1 MAVVHSSNT
10 RSRCDTSSVQRPS
23 IFLSPYWRGSLYY
36 TLFWALIAIF
46 APFINLHWQMIGV
59 TNQQLGYLSAV
70 GPLMV
75 LLLAPMI
82 SRLADLNGKH
92 RELLGAA
99 LFGSGAAI
107 FGLGFA
113 KDFLGVVIGSVALGI
128 AACAFGSLADGL
140 IARMASRR
148 RLEFGRMRLWGSV
161 SFALFSLAF
170 GWLWSRV
177 GYGGMLFVTGALMML
192 MTPFGLLLEA
202 DQSDLET
209 PSEARGLTRPPQIW
223 NAGLYALLG
232 VNLLIGFA
240 LGFVGPFLGVR
251 MKDLGGGALE
261 VGALFA
267 ISALSEFPAMRFE
280 KRIAARIG
288 DAGVLIVASAMFAFS
303 YLGYAL
309 APNAGAMLAF
319 AVVQGTAFG
328 LFFVA
333 SVRTIDSRAGAL
345 LGTMQSWR
353 NALAFGIAPLIAG
366 PLGGWVAQ
374 SSASAWVFAAASAFG
389 LLAALLMWL
398 TRSILEPARV

>member
-1 MAVVHSSNT
+1 M
-10 RSRCDTSSVQRPS
+10 QRLDDS
-23 IFLSPYWRGSLYY
+23 LSPYWRGSLYY
-36 TLFWALIAIF
+36 TLFWALVAIF
-46 APFINLHWQMIGV
+46 APFVNLHWLEIGV
-59 TNQQLGYLSAV
+59 SNQQLGYLSAF
-70 GPLMV
+70 GPLMA
-75 LLLAPMI
+75 LLIAPLI
-82 SRLADLNGKH
+82 SRSADLNGTH
-92 RELLGAA
+92 RQLLAAA

-113 KDFLGVVIGSVALGI
+113 VNFIGVLIGSIALGI
-128 AACAFGSLADGL
+128 AACAFGPLADGL

-148 RLEFGRMRLWGSV
+148 QLEFGRMRLWGSV
-161 SFALFSLAF
+161 SFAVFSLAF
-170 GWLWSRV
+170 GWLWSNL
-177 GYGGMLFVTGALMML
+177 GYGSMLYVTGALMMM
-192 MTPFGLLLEA
+192 MTPFALLLEA

-209 PSEARGLTRPPQIW
+209 PSEARGLTRPPRIW
-223 NAGLYALLG
+223 NAGLYVLLS

-240 LGFVGPFLGVR
+240 LGFVGPFLGLR

-288 DAGVLIVASAMFAFS
+288 DAGVLIVSSAMFAGA

-309 APNAGAMLAF
+309 APSAGVMLAF

-353 NALAFGIAPLIAG
+353 NGLAFGIAPLIAG
-366 PLGGWVAQ
+366 PVSGWVAQ
-374 SSASAWVFAAASAFG
+374 SSASAWVFSVASGFG
-389 LLAALLMWL
+389 LLAALLMHL
-398 TRSILEPARV
+398 TKSKLEPTPAKQ

>member
-1 MAVVHSSNT
+1 MQ
-10 RSRCDTSSVQRPS
+10 RLIDT
-23 IFLSPYWRGSLYY
+23 ISPYGRGSLYY
-36 TLFWALIAIF
+36 TVFWALIAIF
-46 APFINLHWQMIGV
+46 APFVNLHWQEIGV
-59 TNQQLGYLSAV
+59 TSQQLGYLSTF
-70 GPLMV
+70 GPLMAM
-75 LLLAPMI
+75 LLAPVI
-82 SRLADLNGKH
+82 SRLADLRSAH
-92 RELLGAA
+92 RELLAAA

-113 KDFLGVVIGSVALGI
+113 KDFMGVLIGSIALGI
-128 AACAFGSLADGL
+128 AACAFGPLADGL

-148 RLEFGRMRLWGSV
+148 HLEFGRMRLWGSV
-161 SFALFSLAF
+161 SFAVFSLAF

-177 GYGGMLFVTGALMML
+177 GYGHMLFLTGGLLML
-192 MTPFGLLLEA
+192 MTPFALLLEA
-202 DQSDLET
+202 DRSDLET
-209 PSEARGLTRPPQIW
+209 PSEARGLTRPPKIW
-223 NAGLYALLG
+223 NAGLYVLLG

-288 DAGVLIVASAMFAFS
+288 DAGVLIVSSAMFAVS

-309 APNAGAMLAF
+309 APSAGVMLGF

-333 SVRTIDSRAGAL
+333 SVRTIDAKAGAL

-366 PLGGWVAQ
+366 PVAGWIAQ
-374 SSASAWVFAAASAFG
+374 SSASAWDFTVAGAFG
-389 LLAALLMWL
+389 VLAALLMHL
-398 TRSILEPARV
+398 TQRWLEPAPAKR

>member
-1 MAVVHSSNT
+1 MQRSSL
-10 RSRCDTSSVQRPS
+10 
-23 IFLSPYWRGSLYY
+23 FLSPYWRGSLYY

-46 APFINLHWQMIGV
+46 APFINLHWQEIGV
-59 TNQQLGYLSAV
+59 TNQQLGYLSAS
-70 GPLMV
+70 GPLMA
-75 LLLAPMI
+75 LLLAPLI
-82 SRLADLNGKH
+82 SRLADLRSAH
-92 RELLGAA
+92 RQLLAAA

-113 KDFLGVVIGSVALGI
+113 KDFLGVLIGSVALGI
-128 AACAFGSLADGL
+128 AACAFGPLADGL

-148 RLEFGRMRLWGSV
+148 HLEFGRMRLWGSV
-161 SFALFSLAF
+161 SFAVFSLAF
-170 GWLWSRV
+170 GWLWSNL
-177 GYGGMLFVTGALMML
+177 GYTSMLFLTGALLML
-192 MTPFGLLLEA
+192 MTPFALLLEA
-202 DQSDLET
+202 DRSDLET

-223 NAGLYALLG
+223 NAGLYVLLG

-251 MKDLGGGALE
+251 MQDLGGGALE

-280 KRIAARIG
+280 RRIATRIG
-288 DAGVLIVASAMFAFS
+288 DAGVLIVSSAMFALS
-303 YLGYAL
+303 YFGYAF
-309 APNAGAMLAF
+309 APSAGVMLGF
-319 AVVQGTAFG
+319 AVLQGSAFG

-366 PLGGWVAQ
+366 PVGGWVAQ
-374 SSASAWVFAAASAFG
+374 SSASAWVFAGAGAFG
-389 LLAALLMWL
+389 LLAALLMHL
-398 TRSILEPARV
+398 SKHLLEPALAKR

>member
-1 MAVVHSSNT
+1 MQSWSN
-10 RSRCDTSSVQRPS
+10 V
-23 IFLSPYWRGSLYY
+23 LSPYWRGSLYY
-36 TLFWALIAIF
+36 TVFWALVAIF
-46 APFINLHWQMIGV
+46 APFVNLHWQEIGV
-59 TNQQLGYLSAV
+59 TSQQLGYLSTF
-70 GPLMV
+70 GPLMAM
-75 LLLAPMI
+75 LLAPVI
-82 SRLADLNGKH
+82 SRLADLRSAH
-92 RELLGAA
+92 RELLAAA

-113 KDFLGVVIGSVALGI
+113 KDFMGVLIGSIALGI
-128 AACAFGSLADGL
+128 AACAFGPLADGL

-148 RLEFGRMRLWGSV
+148 HLEFGRMRLWGSV
-161 SFALFSLAF
+161 SFAVFSLAF

-177 GYGGMLFVTGALMML
+177 GYGHMLFLTGGLLML
-192 MTPFGLLLEA
+192 MTPFALLLEA
-202 DQSDLET
+202 DRSDLET
-209 PSEARGLTRPPQIW
+209 PSEARGLTRPPKIW
-223 NAGLYALLG
+223 NAGLYVLLG

-288 DAGVLIVASAMFAFS
+288 DAGVLIVSSAMFAVS

-309 APNAGAMLAF
+309 APSAGVMLGF

-333 SVRTIDSRAGAL
+333 SVRTIDAKAGAL

-366 PLGGWVAQ
+366 PVAGWIAQ
-374 SSASAWVFAAASAFG
+374 SSASAWVFTVAGAFG
-389 LLAALLMWL
+389 VLAALLMHL
-398 TRSILEPARV
+398 TQRWLEPAPATR

>member
-1 MAVVHSSNT
+1 MQHRSHS
-10 RSRCDTSSVQRPS
+10 
-23 IFLSPYWRGSLYY
+23 LSPYWRGSLYY
-36 TLFWALIAIF
+36 TLFWGLVAIF
-46 APFINLHWQMIGV
+46 APFVNLHWQEIGV
-59 TNQQLGYLSAV
+59 TNQQLGYLSAF
-70 GPLMV
+70 GPLMA
-75 LLLAPMI
+75 LLLAPII
-82 SRLADLNGKH
+82 SRLADLRSAH
-92 RELLGAA
+92 RELLALS

-113 KDFLGVVIGSVALGI
+113 KDFWGVLIGSVALGI
-128 AACAFGSLADGL
+128 AACAFGPLADGL

-148 RLEFGRMRLWGSV
+148 KLEFGRMRLWGSV
-161 SFALFSLAF
+161 SFAALSLAF
-170 GWLWSRV
+170 GWLWSNL
-177 GYGGMLFVTGALMML
+177 GYGSMLFVTGALMML
-192 MTPFGLLLEA
+192 MTPLALLLEA

-209 PSEARGLTRPPQIW
+209 PSEARGLSRPPKIW
-223 NAGLYALLG
+223 NAGLYVLLG

-267 ISALSEFPAMRFE
+267 ISAISEFPAMRFE
-280 KRIAARIG
+280 RRIAVWIG
-288 DAGVLIVASAMFAFS
+288 DAGVLIVSSAMFAS
-303 YLGYAL
+303 AYLGYAL
-309 APNAGAMLAF
+309 APNAGVMLAF

-374 SSASAWVFAAASAFG
+374 SSASAWVFMVAGAFG

-398 TRSILEPARV
+398 TKSKLEPAHAKR

>member
-1 MAVVHSSNT
+1 M
-10 RSRCDTSSVQRPS
+10 QRLNH
-23 IFLSPYWRGSLYY
+23 FLSPYWRGSLYY
-36 TLFWALIAIF
+36 TTFWALIAIF
-46 APFINLHWQMIGV
+46 APFINLHWQGIGV
-59 TNQQLGYLSAV
+59 TNQQLGYLSAF
-70 GPLMV
+70 GPLMA
-75 LLLAPMI
+75 LLLAPI
-82 SRLADLNGKH
+82 VSKLADLHGKH
-92 RELLGAA
+92 RELLAA
-99 LFGSGAAI
+99 SLFGSGAAI
-107 FGLGFA
+107 FALGFA
-113 KDFLGVVIGSVALGI
+113 KDFLGVLLGSIALGI
-128 AACAFGSLADGL
+128 AACAFGPLADGL

-148 RLEFGRMRLWGSV
+148 QLEFGRMRLWGSV
-161 SFALFSLAF
+161 SFAALSLAF
-170 GWLWSRV
+170 GWLWSNL
-177 GYGGMLFVTGALMML
+177 GYGSMLYVTGALMML
-192 MTPFGLLLEA
+192 MTPFAVLLEA

-209 PSEARGLTRPPQIW
+209 PSEARGLRRPPKIW
-223 NAGLYALLG
+223 NAGLYVLLG

-240 LGFVGPFLGVR
+240 LGFVGPFLGLR

-288 DAGVLIVASAMFAFS
+288 DAGVLIVSSAMFAFS

-309 APNAGAMLAF
+309 APSAAVMLAF
-319 AVVQGTAFG
+319 AVVQGSAFG

-353 NALAFGIAPLIAG
+353 NGLAFGVAPLIAG

-374 SSASAWVFAAASAFG
+374 SSASAWVFSLASGFG

-398 TRSILEPARV
+398 TKSTLEPAPAKQ

>member
-1 MAVVHSSNT
+1 MS
-10 RSRCDTSSVQRPS
+10 
-23 IFLSPYWRGSLYY
+23 
-36 TLFWALIAIF
+36 
-46 APFINLHWQMIGV
+46 
-59 TNQQLGYLSAV
+59 NQQLGYLSAF
-70 GPLMV
+70 GPLMA
-75 LLLAPMI
+75 LLIAPLI
-82 SRLADLNGKH
+82 SRSADLNGTH
-92 RELLGAA
+92 RQLLAAA

-113 KDFLGVVIGSVALGI
+113 VNFLGVLIGSIALGI
-128 AACAFGSLADGL
+128 AACAFGPLADGL

-148 RLEFGRMRLWGSV
+148 QLEFGRMRLWGSV
-161 SFALFSLAF
+161 SFAVFSLAF
-170 GWLWSRV
+170 GWLWSNL
-177 GYGGMLFVTGALMML
+177 GYGSMLYVTGALMMM
-192 MTPFGLLLEA
+192 MTPFALLLEA

-209 PSEARGLTRPPQIW
+209 PSEARGLTRPPRIW
-223 NAGLYALLG
+223 NAGLYVLLS

-240 LGFVGPFLGVR
+240 LGFVGPFLGLR

-288 DAGVLIVASAMFAFS
+288 DAGVLIVSSAMFAGA

-309 APNAGAMLAF
+309 APSAGVMLAF

-353 NALAFGIAPLIAG
+353 NGLAFGIAPLIAG
-366 PLGGWVAQ
+366 PVSGWVAQ
-374 SSASAWVFAAASAFG
+374 SSASAWVFSVASGFG
-389 LLAALLMWL
+389 LLAALLMHL
-398 TRSILEPARV
+398 TRSKLEPAPAKQ

>member
-1 MAVVHSSNT
+1 M
-10 RSRCDTSSVQRPS
+10 QRPS
-23 IFLSPYWRGSLYY
+23 NPLNLYWRGSLYY
-36 TLFWALIAIF
+36 TLFWGLVAIF
-46 APFINLHWQMIGV
+46 APFVNLHWQEIGV
-59 TNQQLGYLSAV
+59 TNQQLGYLSALA
-70 GPLMV
+70 PLMALTV
-75 LLLAPMI
+75 APII
-82 SRLADLNGKH
+82 SRLADVNGTH
-92 RELLGAA
+92 RQLLAA
-99 LFGSGAAI
+99 SLFGSGAAV
-107 FGLGFA
+107 FGLGLA
-113 KDFLGVVIGSVALGI
+113 ANFLGVLIGSVALGI
-128 AACAFGSLADGL
+128 AACAFGPLADGL

-148 RLEFGRMRLWGSV
+148 HLEFGRMRLWGSV
-161 SFALFSLAF
+161 SFAVLSLAF

-177 GYGGMLFVTGALMML
+177 GYGNMLFLAGGLLML
-192 MTPFGLLLEA
+192 MTPFALLLEA
-202 DQSDLET
+202 DRGDLET
-209 PSEARGLTRPPQIW
+209 PSEARGLSRPPQTW

-280 KRIAARIG
+280 RQIAARIG
-288 DAGVLIVASAMFAFS
+288 DAGVLIVSSAMFALS

-319 AVVQGTAFG
+319 AVLQGSAFG

-333 SVRTIDSRAGAL
+333 SVRTIDARAGAL

-366 PLGGWVAQ
+366 PVAGWIAQ
-374 SSASAWVFAAASAFG
+374 SSASAWVFAVAGAFG
-389 LLAALLMWL
+389 LLAALLMHL
-398 TRSILEPARV
+398 SRRMLEPARATR